1 MDVDE
6 SFKHE
11 EPKHK
16 CYVCHIEFETKD
28 SFKKHKKL
36 EHTLN
41 VQKCEKF
48 LSKRCDRSEE
58 ECWYVHEPQ
67 EPFSPPKY
75 KSPGSKR
82 SQVFC
87 EAPKDPVPPEQLQQM
102 MDAVNNLCQKVQTM
116 EKRFK
121 DLMN

>member
-11 EPKHK
+11 ELKHK

-28 SFKKHKKL
+28 SFKKHKKC
-36 EHTLN
+36 
-41 VQKCEKF
+41 KKF
-48 LSKRCDRSEE
+48 LSNRCDRSEE
-58 ECWYVHEPQ
+58 ECWYVQ
-67 EPFSPPKY
+67 ESQEQSSPHKS

-87 EAPKDPVPPEQLQQM
+87 EASKDPFPPEQLQQM
-102 MDAVNNLCQKVQTM
+102 YLSIYLSIYISTYV
-116 EKRFK
+116 
-121 DLMN
+121 